1 MRILVFD
8 TETTGL
14 PKYRLPAKQQ
24 QGNWPHIV
32 SISWM
37 LLNDNELISSQSFII
52 KPQWTIPKESSAIH
66 GITQEFAQEY
76 GVDLE
81 YAINEFIGERYDV
94 LVAHN
99 LDFDENVLV
108 NALYWDLGRKTFN
121 EFPGRKRCTMKFSKD
136 ICKLPGRYS
145 GYKPPKLSEL
155 YFHVFGYFPDIKK
168 LHNSMYDVEILVEI
182 LLTSKK
188 LREAMRLVSPGVK
201 PNNEDPS
208 KKITSLRI

>member
-14 PKYRLPAKQQ
+14 PKYRVPAKQQ

-52 KPQWTIPKESSAIH
+52 KPQWTIPKESTAIH

-81 YAINEFIGERYDV
+81 YAINEFIGERYDL

-108 NALYWDLGRKTFN
+108 NALYWDLGRKAFD
-121 EFPGRKRCTMKFSKD
+121 EFPGRKRCTMELSKD
-136 ICKLPGRYS
+136 ICKLPGRYR

-155 YFHVFGYFPDIKK
+155 YFHVFGCFPDIKK
-168 LHNSMYDVEILVEI
+168 LHNSLYDVEILVEI
-182 LLTSKK
+182 ILSSKE
-188 LREAMRLVSPGVK
+188 LRDKMRLVSPSVK
-201 PNNEDPS
+201 PNNEGII
-208 KKITSLRI
+208 KKITSLLL

>member
-24 QGNWPHIV
+24 ANNWPHIV

-37 LLNDNELISSQSFII
+37 LLNDNELISSRSFVI
-52 KPQWTIPKESSAIH
+52 KPRWTSPPESIAIH
-66 GITQEFAQEY
+66 GITQEYAEKY
-76 GVDLE
+76 GEELE
-81 YAINEFIGERYDV
+81 YVLNEFIAERYDV

-99 LDFDENVLV
+99 LNFDENVLV

-121 EFPGRKRCTMKFSKD
+121 EFPGRKRCSMELSKD
-136 ICKLPGRYS
+136 LCKLPGRYQ

-155 YFHVFGYFPDIKK
+155 YYYVFRRYPDSKQ
-168 LHNSMYDVEILVEI
+168 LHNSLYDVEILVEI
-182 LLTSKK
+182 LLSSKT
-188 LREAMRLVSPGVK
+188 LRDAMRLVAPDHVI
-201 PNNEDPS
+201 NNENKALS
-208 KKITSLRI
+208 SLII

>member
-14 PKYRLPAKQQ
+14 PKYRVPAKQQ

-52 KPQWTIPKESSAIH
+52 KPQWTIPKESTAIH

-81 YAINEFIGERYDV
+81 YAINEFIGERYDL

-108 NALYWDLGRKTFN
+108 NALYWDLGRKAFD
-121 EFPGRKRCTMKFSKD
+121 EFPGRKRCTMELSKD
-136 ICKLPGRYS
+136 ICKLPGRYR
-145 GYKPPKLSEL
+145 GYKPPKLYEL
-155 YFHVFGYFPDIKK
+155 YFHVFGCFPDIKK
-168 LHNSMYDVEILVEI
+168 LHNSLYDVEILVEI
-182 LLTSKK
+182 ILSSKE
-188 LREAMRLVSPGVK
+188 LRDKMRLVSPSVK
-201 PNNEDPS
+201 PNNEGII
-208 KKITSLRI
+208 KKITSLLL

>member
-24 QGNWPHIV
+24 EGNWPHIV

-37 LLNDNELISSQSFII
+37 LLNDNELLSTRSFII
-52 KPQWTIPKESSAIH
+52 KPRWVIPAESTAIH
-66 GITQEFAQEY
+66 GISTEFAEKH

-81 YAINEFIGERYDV
+81 YAMNEFISERYDV

-99 LDFDENVLV
+99 LHFDENVLV
-108 NALYWDLGRKTFN
+108 NAMYWDLGRKAFN
-121 EFPGRKRCTMKFSKD
+121 EFPQRKKCSMIASTDM
-136 ICKLPGRYS
+136 CKLPGRYS

-155 YFHVFGYFPDIKK
+155 HFHLFGHMPEGQ
-168 LHNSMYDVEILVEI
+168 LHNSMYDVEILVKC
-182 LLTSKK
+182 LLSSKE
-188 LREAMRLVSPGVK
+188 LRDKMRLVSPNIK
-201 PNNEDPS
+201 SNNEGQ
-208 KKITSLRI
+208 KITSLRL